1 MTKKHPSGKTPML
14 KSFPPLE
21 AASPQGLLAVGGDL
35 DEARLLEAYRSGIF
49 PWYGAGE
56 PILWWSPDPRCV
68 IFPAKFKLSRSL
80 KKSIRQSR
88 FRFTLDTAFARVVDE
103 CSKPR
108 HDSRRHSGNDP
119 GTWITA
125 EMAHAYLGLHRS
137 GIAHSVEIWQP
148 VPRNRSRDQSRDQPH
163 GKLIGGLY
171 GLAIGGVFFG
181 ESMFSRVR
189 DSSKVALALLI
200 ELLLQWDFRLIDC
213 QVVSAHLLSLG
224 AEVIPRSEF
233 IEQMEFAL
241 TLPGKPGNWSAVI
254 TE

>member
-35 DEARLLEAYRSGIF
+35 GEARLLEAYRSGIF

-80 KKSIRQSR
+80 KKSIRQGR

-108 HDSRRHSGNDP
+108 DSQRHSGNDSCNDS

-148 VPRNRSRDQSRDQPH
+148 APH

-213 QVVSAHLLSLG
+213 QVVSAHLLGLG
-224 AEVIPRSEF
+224 AEVIPRSAF

>member
-1 MTKKHPSGKTPML
+1 MAQKHPSIKTPMRE
-14 KSFPPLE
+14 SFPPLE
-21 AASPQGLLAVGGDL
+21 TANQEGLLAVGGDL
-35 DEARLLEAYRSGIF
+35 GEARLLQAYRSGIF

-80 KKSIRQSR
+80 KKSIRQSG
-88 FRFTLDTAFARVVDE
+88 FHYTLDTAFERVVDE

-108 HDSRRHSGNDP
+108 RHSGNDH

-125 EMAHAYLGLHRS
+125 EMARAYLGLHRS

-148 VPRNRSRDQSRDQPH
+148 MPHGRSRDQSHGKSH

-181 ESMFSRVR
+181 ESMFSHVR
-189 DSSKVALALLI
+189 DSSKMALALLI
-200 ELLLQWDFRLIDC
+200 EHLLQWDFRLIDC
-213 QVVSAHLLSLG
+213 QVVSPHLLSLG
-224 AEVIPRSEF
+224 AEEIPRSEF

-241 TLPGKPGNWSAVI
+241 TLPGKPGNWSAVVV
-254 TE
+254 

>member
-21 AASPQGLLAVGGDL
+21 AASPEGLLAVGGDL
-35 DEARLLEAYRSGIF
+35 GEARLLEAYRSGIF

-80 KKSIRQSR
+80 KKSIRQGR

-108 HDSRRHSGNDP
+108 DSQHHSGNDS

-148 VPRNRSRDQSRDQPH
+148 VPHD
-163 GKLIGGLY
+163 KLIGGLY

-233 IEQMEFAL
+233 IEQMELAL